1 MSPVYDENS
10 RMLILGSFPSP
21 KSREYGF
28 FYGHPQNRFWKVLA
42 AVLEKPLPR
51 TNEEKHAFLL
61 ENGIA
66 LWDVLHACEIEGAS
80 DASIAAPEPNDLS
93 PILSAAKIRAV
104 FTTGGTAAKLYKR
117 HIQPAVG
124 REAIPLP
131 STSPANCARSFE
143 SLCESYRVIQNYLED

>member
-1 MSPVYDENS
+1 
-10 RMLILGSFPSP
+10 MLILGSFPSP

-131 STSPANCARSFE
+131 RPARQIAPGRLNRSAKATGL
-143 SLCESYRVIQNYLED
+143 SKIIWRTEDETDRQLLR